1 MFTGYPW
8 YPRGKVVKV
17 GVCVTKLRHL
27 EQICCQML
35 MITQQSWLYLI
46 KISMSL
52 GYQFWQG
59 KKGQSIF
66 SLLCFHEAL
75 ELVEVSNSILAILFK
90 SWLWSCKS
98 KYEITFNCKKTT
110 FDSKMKI
117 CSKKIVKKSF
127 KSNLFLLPSIF
138 WKYVRGPTLE
148 LYFPT
153 IYELKLWEKHKSGQW
168 AFTF

>member
-1 MFTGYPW
+1 MSKPWGRFFQNWCASQKVQTLKCKPCKPTVPSSLAIMFTGYPW

-59 KKGQSIF
+59 KKGQFIF

-90 SWLWSCKS
+90 NWLWSYKS
-98 KYEITFNCKKTT
+98 TLDSGINVAPWINVAPGTFGKNNER
-110 FDSKMKI
+110 SPL
-117 CSKKIVKKSF
+117 S
-127 KSNLFLLPSIF
+127 
-138 WKYVRGPTLE
+138 
-148 LYFPT
+148 
-153 IYELKLWEKHKSGQW
+153 
-168 AFTF
+168 